1 MAEKE
6 VGALIPGKVTIII
19 PLFNQEAYI
28 RQCVESAL
36 NQTYQNK
43 EIIIVNDGSTD
54 GSRRVLQEAIDDYTR
69 QDRAQRDAYFQAVKD
84 RGLNYAEQR
93 AETWKQYFPDG
104 PPMETPGDGFDES
117 QYKHRNAFFKEIH
130 DRRIDD
136 DHAVWNLWN
145 EFFPNGERV
154 APQVIDQENRGLSE
168 SRNTAI
174 RAGDGEFI
182 LPLDAD
188 DWIEPDYLEK
198 TVPKMADPKVG
209 IVSTDMQY
217 EGLLRNRIAPRG
229 LSLGHEMHS
238 NDLPVCSLIRR
249 EAFDQTRGYE
259 TIFIEVGG
267 SSKVL
272 GYEDWNMWLD
282 ILKRG
287 WTVAVVNEP
296 LFHYRVKPVSMIT
309 QATKL
314 HAGLVRLVHLLHPDL
329 WPNG

>member
-1 MAEKE
+1 M
-6 VGALIPGKVTIII
+6 IPGKVNIVI

-36 NQTYQNK
+36 AQTYKNFN
-43 EIIIVNDGSTD
+43 ITIVNDGSTD
-54 GSRRVLQEAIDDYTR
+54 ASRRVVQEVIGDYVR
-69 QDRAQRDAYFQAVKD
+69 EDGVKREAYLKEVEEKGLDYVKKRDALWAKYFPDGKYTQSSVYEDFIGDDIIK
-84 RGLNYAEQR
+84 RNQFFKEIAEKGI
-93 AETWKQYFPDG
+93 ASDKPKWDLWNQYFPDG
-104 PPMETPGDGFDES
+104 ERIPPT
-117 QYKHRNAFFKEIH
+117 
-130 DRRIDD
+130 
-136 DHAVWNLWN
+136 
-145 EFFPNGERV
+145 
-154 APQVIDQENRGLSE
+154 VIDQENRGLSE
-168 SRNTAI
+168 SRNRGI
-174 RAGDGEFI
+174 QAGDGEFI

-188 DWIEPDYLEK
+188 DWIDPRYLEL
-198 TVPKMADPKVG
+198 TIPKMADPKVG
-209 IVSTDMQY
+209 IVSSDMQY
-217 EGLLRNRIAPRG
+217 EGLLHNRIAPRG

-249 EAFDQTRGYE
+249 EAFEQTKGYE

-272 GYEDWNMWLD
+272 GYEDWCLWLD

-314 HAGLVRLVHLLHPDL
+314 HGGLVKLIHLLHHDL